1 MSNEGYLLAEMK
13 MASDTSIIH
22 ILANFCNVHVSRF
35 EKRKWLNCVVSG
47 HTYGRSSWREPPSW
61 GRGGD
66 KMKSITARLGVVV
79 FVDDPVSWDFVWGEK
94 SGVGPGHI
102 HPVGGQHVDPP
113 VTRCPSH
120 VEQKLRGLRN
130 KRGMITIAHIGVTWR
145 NMRKFPKL
153 SDQFCWLTQKRFIG
167 DTLEWTEF
175 VLAPGDEAT
184 EINRYFWEIVRLEP
198 SSTSRRSR
206 VILTSRSP
214 GTWWI
219 LKRK

>member
-1 MSNEGYLLAEMK
+1 MKLL
-13 MASDTSIIH
+13 SDTFIIH
-22 ILANFCNVHVSRF
+22 ILANLCNVHVSRF
-35 EKRKWLNCVVSG
+35 EKNPKKCVVIG

-79 FVDDPVSWDFVWGEK
+79 FVDDPVSWDFVWGEE

-130 KRGMITIAHIGVTWR
+130 RRGMITIA
-145 NMRKFPKL
+145 PKSIVNKNHFNKNYHSKYRPL
-153 SDQFCWLTQKRFIG
+153 LFR
-167 DTLEWTEF
+167 
-175 VLAPGDEAT
+175 VAT
-184 EINRYFWEIVRLEP
+184 
-198 SSTSRRSR
+198 SAASRRATRICNFQWSNSVLHSNR
-206 VILTSRSP
+206 MVTFDGLWSKSFP
-214 GTWWI
+214 HGTN
-219 LKRK
+219 